1 MNDRDEMPKRRRALT
16 KGQIAADL
24 SVSTRHVD
32 RLNIPG
38 KTYAFGPRS
47 PRWWEDQYESWKE
60 SLRVRE
66 GAAA

>member
-1 MNDRDEMPKRRRALT
+1 MSRKEVEIHRRRALT

-47 PRWWEDQYESWKE
+47 PRWWEDQYENWKE
-60 SLRVRE
+60 SLRSRE
-66 GAAA
+66 VAA